1 MQPGLIPAHTGAI
14 QNILVAQLL
23 MQHKCHKK
31 DSHSQ
36 NSQACKTFTG
46 LGQGH
51 LFHLE
56 LIQPPAM
63 SDDGFLLHSKLLMQ
77 LFLFQDSPSLHLPE
91 QRRVRGHLGE
101 AGREAPG
108 QRRSRFEHFWSLTLV
123 RLFHTSE
130 YV

>member
-1 MQPGLIPAHTGAI
+1 MPAHTGAI

-23 MQHKCHKK
+23 V
-31 DSHSQ
+31 
-36 NSQACKTFTG
+36 FY
-46 LGQGH
+46 

-56 LIQPPAM
+56 HVQPAAM
-63 SDDGFLLHSKLLMQ
+63 HNVGFLLHSKVLMQ
-77 LFLFQDSPSLHLPE
+77 LPFFFQDSPSLHLPE